1 MSLKKLKVVMSIMI
15 IMILTAGI
23 TQSVYARNRDVL
35 LSIPA
40 QIELSHCTHAEHN
53 DQMFRIQL
61 QAVGNAPQQEN
72 SEINVSRNTRKE
84 FLMSFQELGN
94 YQYQIR
100 QISDNNHFQ
109 CDETVFDLF
118 VQVIIDSNDELA
130 VNAWVTKH
138 GSDQKL
144 NQVTFKNICSD
155 NSGTPGDSDKPG
167 DSIKQSD
174 GKTKN
179 IKTGDDAEITLW
191 AILALIGA
199 LGIVKNYRKIR
210 KGLSGNRQF

>member
-1 MSLKKLKVVMSIMI
+1 
-15 IMILTAGI
+15 
-23 TQSVYARNRDVL
+23 
-35 LSIPA
+35 
-40 QIELSHCTHAEHN
+40 
-53 DQMFRIQL
+53 
-61 QAVGNAPQQEN
+61 
-72 SEINVSRNTRKE
+72 
-84 FLMSFQELGN
+84 MSFQELGN

-100 QISDNNHFQ
+100 QISENNHFQ

-155 NSGTPGDSDKPG
+155 DLDKQD

-179 IKTGDDAEITLW
+179 TRTGDDAEITLW
-191 AILALIGA
+191 AILVLIST
-199 LGIVKNYRKIR
+199 LGIVKYYRNNK
-210 KGLSGNRQF
+210 KGAVK

>member
-1 MSLKKLKVVMSIMI
+1 MSIMI
-15 IMILTAGI
+15 IMIMTAGI

-100 QISDNNHFQ
+100 QISENNHFQ

-155 NSGTPGDSDKPG
+155 DSDKQD

-179 IKTGDDAEITLW
+179 ARTGDDAEITLW
-191 AILALIGA
+191 AILVLIST
-199 LGIVKNYRKIR
+199 LGIVKYYRNNK
-210 KGLSGNRQF
+210 KGAVK

>member
-1 MSLKKLKVVMSIMI
+1 MSLKKLKVIMSIMI
-15 IMILTAGI
+15 IMIMTAGI

-100 QISDNNHFQ
+100 QISENNHFQ
-109 CDETVFDLF
+109 CDETVFDMF

-155 NSGTPGDSDKPG
+155 DSDKQD

-179 IKTGDDAEITLW
+179 ARTGDDAEITLW
-191 AILALIGA
+191 AILVLIST
-199 LGIVKNYRKIR
+199 LGIVKYYRNNK
-210 KGLSGNRQF
+210 KGAVK

>member
-100 QISDNNHFQ
+100 QISENNHFQ

-155 NSGTPGDSDKPG
+155 DSDKQD

-179 IKTGDDAEITLW
+179 ARTGDDAEITLW
-191 AILALIGA
+191 AILVLIST
-199 LGIVKNYRKIR
+199 LGIVKYYRNNK
-210 KGLSGNRQF
+210 KGAVGK

>member
-100 QISDNNHFQ
+100 QISENNHFQ

-155 NSGTPGDSDKPG
+155 NSGIPGDSDKPS
-167 DSIKQSD
+167 DAITQSA

-179 IKTGDDAEITLW
+179 TKTGDDAEITLW
-191 AILALIGA
+191 AILALIST
-199 LGIVKNYRKIR
+199 LGIVKYYRNNK
-210 KGLSGNRQF
+210 KGAVGK

>member
-1 MSLKKLKVVMSIMI
+1 MSLKKLKVIMSIMI
-15 IMILTAGI
+15 IMIMTAGI

-61 QAVGNAPQQEN
+61 QAVGNAPQQDN

-100 QISDNNHFQ
+100 QISENNHFQ

-155 NSGTPGDSDKPG
+155 DSDKQD

-179 IKTGDDAEITLW
+179 ARTGDDAEITLW
-191 AILALIGA
+191 AILVLIST
-199 LGIVKNYRKIR
+199 LGIVKYYRNNK
-210 KGLSGNRQF
+210 KGAVK

>member
-1 MSLKKLKVVMSIMI
+1 MSIMI

-100 QISDNNHFQ
+100 QISENNHFQ

-155 NSGTPGDSDKPG
+155 DSDKQD

-179 IKTGDDAEITLW
+179 ARTGDDAEITLW
-191 AILALIGA
+191 AILVLIST
-199 LGIVKNYRKIR
+199 LGIVKYYRNNK
-210 KGLSGNRQF
+210 KGAVK

>member
-100 QISDNNHFQ
+100 QISENNHFQ

-155 NSGTPGDSDKPG
+155 DSGTPGDSDKPG

-179 IKTGDDAEITLW
+179 TKTGDDAEITLW
-191 AILALIGA
+191 AILVLIST
-199 LGIVKNYRKIR
+199 LGIVKYYRNNK
-210 KGLSGNRQF
+210 KGAVK

>member
-1 MSLKKLKVVMSIMI
+1 MSLKKLKVIMSIMI
-15 IMILTAGI
+15 IMIMTAGI

-100 QISDNNHFQ
+100 QISENNHFQ

-155 NSGTPGDSDKPG
+155 DSDKQD

-179 IKTGDDAEITLW
+179 ARTGDDAEITLW
-191 AILALIGA
+191 AILVLIST
-199 LGIVKNYRKIR
+199 LGIVKYYRNNK
-210 KGLSGNRQF
+210 KGAVK

>member
-1 MSLKKLKVVMSIMI
+1 MSIMI

-100 QISDNNHFQ
+100 QISENNHFQ
-109 CDETVFDLF
+109 YDE
-118 VQVIIDSNDELA
+118 
-130 VNAWVTKH
+130 
-138 GSDQKL
+138 
-144 NQVTFKNICSD
+144 
-155 NSGTPGDSDKPG
+155 
-167 DSIKQSD
+167 SISFHS
-174 GKTKN
+174 
-179 IKTGDDAEITLW
+179 
-191 AILALIGA
+191 ILH
-199 LGIVKNYRKIR
+199 
-210 KGLSGNRQF
+210 

>member
-1 MSLKKLKVVMSIMI
+1 MSLKKLKVIMSIMI
-15 IMILTAGI
+15 IMIMTAGI

-100 QISDNNHFQ
+100 QISENNHFQ

-155 NSGTPGDSDKPG
+155 DSDKQD

-179 IKTGDDAEITLW
+179 ARTGDDAEITLW
-191 AILALIGA
+191 AILALIST
-199 LGIVKNYRKIR
+199 LGIVKYYRNNK
-210 KGLSGNRQF
+210 KGAVK

>member
-1 MSLKKLKVVMSIMI
+1 MSLKKLKVIMSIMI
-15 IMILTAGI
+15 IMIMTAGI

-100 QISDNNHFQ
+100 QISENNHFQ

-155 NSGTPGDSDKPG
+155 DSDKQD
-167 DSIKQSD
+167 DSIKHSD

-179 IKTGDDAEITLW
+179 ARTGDDAEITLW
-191 AILALIGA
+191 AILVLIST
-199 LGIVKNYRKIR
+199 LGIVKYYRNNK
-210 KGLSGNRQF
+210 KGAVK

>member
-1 MSLKKLKVVMSIMI
+1 MSLKKLKVIMSIMI

-100 QISDNNHFQ
+100 QISENNHFQ

-167 DSIKQSD
+167 DSINQSD

-179 IKTGDDAEITLW
+179 TKTGDDAEITLW
-191 AILALIGA
+191 AILALIST
-199 LGIVKNYRKIR
+199 LGIVKYYRNNK
-210 KGLSGNRQF
+210 KGAVGK

>member
-100 QISDNNHFQ
+100 QISENNHFQ

-155 NSGTPGDSDKPG
+155 DSDKQD

-191 AILALIGA
+191 AILVLIST
-199 LGIVKNYRKIR
+199 LGIVKYYRNNK
-210 KGLSGNRQF
+210 KGAVGK

>member
-100 QISDNNHFQ
+100 QISENNHFQ

-155 NSGTPGDSDKPG
+155 DSDKQD

-179 IKTGDDAEITLW
+179 ARTGDDAEITLW
-191 AILALIGA
+191 AILVLIST
-199 LGIVKNYRKIR
+199 LGIVKYYRNNK
-210 KGLSGNRQF
+210 KGAVK

>member
-1 MSLKKLKVVMSIMI
+1 MSIMI
-15 IMILTAGI
+15 IMIMTAGI

-100 QISDNNHFQ
+100 QISENNHFQ

-155 NSGTPGDSDKPG
+155 DSDKQD

-174 GKTKN
+174 GITKN
-179 IKTGDDAEITLW
+179 ARTGDDAEITLW
-191 AILALIGA
+191 AILVLIST
-199 LGIVKNYRKIR
+199 LGIVKYYRNNK
-210 KGLSGNRQF
+210 KGAVK

>member
-100 QISDNNHFQ
+100 QISENNHFQ

-144 NQVTFKNICSD
+144 NQVTFKNICS
-155 NSGTPGDSDKPG
+155 
-167 DSIKQSD
+167 
-174 GKTKN
+174 
-179 IKTGDDAEITLW
+179 
-191 AILALIGA
+191 
-199 LGIVKNYRKIR
+199 
-210 KGLSGNRQF
+210 

>member
-1 MSLKKLKVVMSIMI
+1 MSLKKLKVIMSIMI

-100 QISDNNHFQ
+100 QISENNHFQ

-179 IKTGDDAEITLW
+179 TKTGDDAEITLW
-191 AILALIGA
+191 AILALIST
-199 LGIVKNYRKIR
+199 LGIVKYYRNNK
-210 KGLSGNRQF
+210 KGAVGK

>member
-1 MSLKKLKVVMSIMI
+1 MSLKKLKVIMSIMI
-15 IMILTAGI
+15 IMIMTAGI

-100 QISDNNHFQ
+100 QISENNHFQ

-155 NSGTPGDSDKPG
+155 DSDKQD

-179 IKTGDDAEITLW
+179 ARTGDDAEITLW
-191 AILALIGA
+191 AILVLIST
-199 LGIVKNYRKIR
+199 LGIVKYYRNNK
-210 KGLSGNRQF
+210 KGAVAKVE